1 MSCFKYSAGP
11 FAVEIQASPKEVW
24 AVLADFDGWQRWNP
38 FMPKSRNLT
47 RSDGAVQ
54 KGDMLESRLRDK
66 MNFKTVITVAEPGP
80 SLALSLSFLCNK
92 SVCMTTLV
100 VPAHQG
106 RSWEGPDFC
115 STTGKEL
122 LWSSPPNGMMD
133 GDHYFQLEQNPS
145 GSTTFTQG
153 KIALATKVR

>member
-66 MNFKTVITVAEPGP
+66 MNFKTVITVAEPG
-80 SLALSLSFLCNK
+80 
-92 SVCMTTLV
+92 
-100 VPAHQG
+100 
-106 RSWEGPDFC
+106 
-115 STTGKEL
+115 KEL

-153 KIALATKVR
+153 EDLSGCCIGCCYPCLGALIMNDNKKGFVEMNQALKAEVESKRVA